1 MRTVGVIGG
10 LGPETTAKFYL
21 EINEGCYKKDKETRP
36 PILIWSVPITYKAEA
51 DAQIR
56 SRGEESLI
64 PYLIDAARRL
74 EAGGADFIVM
84 PCNSLHSF
92 IGEIRGSVKIPV
104 LSIVEETVKFLKK
117 EKIGRVGLIS
127 TSLSIKHRIYHSA
140 FEKEKLVLM
149 EPEESQQSRIGDTI
163 NRLVLGEAD
172 DKDND
177 LLHEIIDTF
186 SEKGINYVLLAC
198 TDLQLLN
205 PDHSK
210 SRIIDTMKIL
220 AEATVEEM
228 LK

>member
-1 MRTVGVIGG
+1 
-10 LGPETTAKFYL
+10 
-21 EINEGCYKKDKETRP
+21 
-36 PILIWSVPITYKAEA
+36 
-51 DAQIR
+51 
-56 SRGEESLI
+56 
-64 PYLIDAARRL
+64 
-74 EAGGADFIVM
+74 M